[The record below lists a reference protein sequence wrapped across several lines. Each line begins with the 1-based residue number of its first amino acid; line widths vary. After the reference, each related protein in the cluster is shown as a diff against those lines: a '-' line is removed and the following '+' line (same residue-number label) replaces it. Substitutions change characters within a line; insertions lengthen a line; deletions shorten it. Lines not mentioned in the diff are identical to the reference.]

1 MIITPIGHLNIEIN
15 NVPYLYKYNI
25 LPCKF
30 GNFSVLKRYQII
42 IPVKNK
48 DTIFIVLDYKSDNI
62 LEGVNSGEGL
72 YAISFTQND
81 LDIEIGLEGDINGVK
96 YRKTEKGCC
105 LNVSSQC
112 QKKYLKMN
120 IAWKYIEDKY
130 DVSVWFAADPS
141 IDE

>member
-96 YRKTEKGCC
+96 YRKRMLLKCFFAM
-105 LNVSSQC
+105 S
-112 QKKYLKMN
+112 KKIFKNEYRVE
-120 IAWKYIEDKY
+120 IY
-130 DVSVWFAADPS
+130 
-141 IDE
+141 